1 MNRDGLAPDVRS
13 TDRLTA
19 GLTATKAPFSPALG
33 EEDSV
38 CHLSHEEKS
47 ILMVG
52 CEPCHTSAAGPGVML
67 WLRVAVGP
75 PGGCDN
81 RGLSADSSATPFL
94 PKAKLQ
100 NLLRLQK
107 GLAA

>member
-75 PGGCDN
+75 PGGDVIIEGC
-81 RGLSADSSATPFL
+81 LQTHQQLPFC
-94 PKAKLQ
+94 PKPSF
-100 NLLRLQK
+100 RIC
-107 GLAA
+107 